1 MKSRR
6 NRIANTTA
14 TKTMSALGNHAFY
27 STSVD
32 SEKGK
37 ILKKSMATLSLPSHL
52 KLICIKGQIQQRPKS
67 ASNGRGQRFR
77 GDKGC
82 GWGLQAE

>member
-6 NRIANTTA
+6 NRITNATA

-37 ILKKSMATLSLPSHL
+37 ILKVN
-52 KLICIKGQIQQRPKS
+52 GQAFSSR
-67 ASNGRGQRFR
+67 ASQIDMHQVANPPAAKVSVQWPGPRFR